1 VVHWDSGSSQPMD
14 VPDAPLVAR
23 PGPLWSMSMPASARY
38 SVAQARGRGL
48 PRLGASAA
56 AVLGGD
62 GSLEGSC
69 GPAAHGS
76 AHVFTWRNSTLL
88 ALVCCYSF
96 FAAALISVASP
107 FLPQGL
113 LAVGASDATVGLVFA
128 SYPAM
133 NLVLSPFCTPACAKL
148 GRCAPRAR
156 PGNTTPGLP

>member
-1 VVHWDSGSSQPMD
+1 MD

-48 PRLGASAA
+48 PRLGA
-56 AVLGGD
+56 AVAGGLGEEC
-62 GSLEGSC
+62 LEGSC
-69 GPAAHGS
+69 GPATHPGGAR
-76 AHVFTWRNSTLL
+76 VFTWGNSSLL

-96 FAAALISVASP
+96 FAAALISIASP

-113 LAVGASDATVGLVFA
+113 LAVGASETLVGLIFA

-148 GRCAPRAR
+148 GRRVP
-156 PGNTTPGLP
+156 PGGAGLLPSRLP